1 MTILSNKFILK
12 RVLVGIESIKPECFK
27 ELKDEIKS
35 SDIDNLAKKII
46 EDNDNDKDKFKS
58 IYKKLQRI
66 EISKIAKEYYER
78 KYEENE
84 IESLSKGNN
93 LPILFDDFDIE
104 KLQTANYDLRL
115 GKDYYVTTDKYPG
128 DLEKSGDTVVIDPGE
143 FGILTTYEY
152 VYVPNDLFGLIS
164 LKYSYKKLGLINISG
179 FHVDPGY
186 CGIIIFS
193 VYNSGPK
200 SIVLR
205 YKEPVFMIMYNTLN
219 EPVIKG
225 YPPDKG
231 YKNIPVDIIQGL
243 KGPSV
248 NIISLNERLQKLET
262 QLRIIEILI
271 VGLLVAAVSYFLQ
284 KGGVNK

>member
-12 RVLVGIESIKPECFK
+12 RVLIGIEAIKPECFNK
-27 ELKDEIKS
+27 LKVEFGS
-35 SDIDNLAKKII
+35 GDIDNLAKKII
-46 EDNDNDKDKFKS
+46 EDKDNDKDKFKS
-58 IYKKLQRI
+58 IYKNLQRI
-66 EISKIAKEYYER
+66 EIDKIAKDYYEK
-78 KYEENE
+78 KYDEKE
-84 IESLSKGNN
+84 IKPSSKNN
-93 LPILFDDFDIE
+93 KLPILFDSFDIE

-115 GKDYYVTTDKYPG
+115 GKDYYVTTDKYPR
-128 DLEKSGDTVVIDPGE
+128 DLEKSDDTVVIDPGE

-205 YKEPVFMIMYNTLN
+205 YKEPVFMIMYNTLD

-225 YPPDKG
+225 YPPEKG

-262 QLRIIEILI
+262 QIRIIELLI
-271 VGLLVAAVSYFLQ
+271 VGLLVAAISYFLQ
-284 KGGVNK
+284 KGGLNK

>member
-1 MTILSNKFILK
+1 M
-12 RVLVGIESIKPECFK
+12 
-27 ELKDEIKS
+27 
-35 SDIDNLAKKII
+35 
-46 EDNDNDKDKFKS
+46 
-58 IYKKLQRI
+58 
-66 EISKIAKEYYER
+66 
-78 KYEENE
+78 
-84 IESLSKGNN
+84 
-93 LPILFDDFDIE
+93 
-104 KLQTANYDLRL
+104 
-115 GKDYYVTTDKYPG
+115 
-128 DLEKSGDTVVIDPGE
+128 
-143 FGILTTYEY
+143 
-152 VYVPNDLFGLIS
+152 
-164 LKYSYKKLGLINISG
+164 KYSYKKLGLINISG

-225 YPPDKG
+225 YPPEKG
-231 YKNIPVDIIQGL
+231 YQNIPVDIIQGL

-262 QLRIIEILI
+262 QLRIIELLI

-284 KGGVNK
+284 RGGVNK